1 MVERADDDAG
11 LPTEAWE
18 MVEDYARTLVHA
30 GMTSLDDTVRDVV
43 DFVSGDHPIT
53 PAGARPVV
61 ERVWRERAAEQ
72 EGWPASTDVDR
83 LFEVFAALDRDGIV
97 ARADFTC
104 CQTCGH
110 AEIGDEAGDDA
121 RGYVFFHRQDTESAV
136 VGDGVWLAYG
146 SFGEP
151 ADVEPADRETSDHE
165 PDDVEPDDLEPAGR
179 AAADEAVA
187 REVVAALTAVGL
199 PVEWNGSAHTRI
211 KVGPMAWQKRLPVA

>member
-1 MVERADDDAG
+1 MVERTDDDAG
-11 LPTEAWE
+11 TPTEAPE
-18 MVEDYARTLVHA
+18 LAENYARTLVHA
-30 GMTSLDDTVRDVV
+30 GMTSLDDVV
-43 DFVSGDHPIT
+43 EQVLDYVADEHPIT
-53 PAGARPVV
+53 PAVARAVV

-72 EGWPASTDVDR
+72 EAWPASTDVDR
-83 LFEVFAALDRDGIV
+83 LFAVFDALDRDGIV

-136 VGDGVWLAYG
+136 AGGGVWLAYG

-151 ADVEPADRETSDHE
+151 A
-165 PDDVEPDDLEPAGR
+165 AGQGP

-187 REVVAALTAVGL
+187 REVVAALTASGL
-199 PVEWNGSAHTRI
+199 PVEWDGSARTRI
-211 KVGPMAWQKRLPVA
+211 KVGPMAWRKRLPVA